1 MKFHRSILF
10 LFLLPL
16 LLSPPP
22 SSSSRHPLDPLSPSE
37 LTTVQSVI
45 RSSPLGLSS
54 SLSYHY
60 VGLDEPDK
68 ANVISWLATNSSLPP
83 RRAFAIV
90 RAEKLTHEL
99 VVDIAGQSIASHR
112 VHSGTSY
119 PMFTV
124 EEETAAGLLTLNYT
138 PFVESVRRRGVALE
152 DVVCTTYTRG
162 WFGGEEAESSRRLAA
177 VLCFVAGETANF
189 YSRPLEGITVMV
201 DLDDMVIALYKDR
214 FVVPLPEAAGTDY
227 RASRQRPPYGPR
239 GTPVAVFQPEGK
251 GFSIDGHVIRWAN
264 WAFHLA
270 FDVRAGAVISVASVG
285 EQANGSGYKSVLY
298 RGFVSELF
306 VPYMDPSEEW
316 YYRTYM
322 DAGEFGFG
330 LLAYPLEPMVDC
342 PPNAEFVDGYY
353 SAQDGSPVRITK
365 VFCIFERYA
374 GDPSWRHTEDLLPG
388 ETAGLT
394 GMLALR
400 ATDLTHTDQI
410 NSDEHGELLAPN
422 TIAVYHDHFIA
433 FHLDLDVAGS
443 ANSFVKAKLET
454 VRAGNS
460 TPRRSY
466 WTVVRE
472 TARTE
477 ADARI
482 RLGSAEAELLVV
494 NPGVTT
500 KMGNFAGYRLVGSSA
515 AGTSLLS
522 DDDYPQMRAAFTK
535 KHVWVTPYSKSEKW
549 AGGLYADHSNA
560 EDNLAVWSSSL
571 CRLVVGNTF
580 V

>member
-54 SLSYHY
+54 SLSFHY

-99 VVDIAGQSIASHR
+99 VVDIAGHSIASHR

-124 EEETAAGLLTLNYT
+124 EEETTAGLLTLKYT

-201 DLDDMVIALYKDR
+201 DLDDMVIAVYKDR
-214 FVVPLPEAAGTDY
+214 FVVPLPGAAGTDY

-239 GTPVAVFQPEGK
+239 GTPVVVFQPEGK

-342 PPNAEFVDGYY
+342 PPNAEFMDGYY

-365 VFCIFERYA
+365 VFCVFERYA

-388 ETAGLT
+388 KTFTESREEVSLVVRMVSTLGNYDYMIDWEFKTSGTIKISAGLT

-454 VRAGNS
+454 VCAGNS

-494 NPGVTT
+494 NPGVRT

-522 DDDYPQMRAAFTK
+522 DDDYPR
-535 KHVWVTPYSKSEKW
+535 
-549 AGGLYADHSNA
+549 
-560 EDNLAVWSSSL
+560 
-571 CRLVVGNTF
+571 
-580 V
+580 